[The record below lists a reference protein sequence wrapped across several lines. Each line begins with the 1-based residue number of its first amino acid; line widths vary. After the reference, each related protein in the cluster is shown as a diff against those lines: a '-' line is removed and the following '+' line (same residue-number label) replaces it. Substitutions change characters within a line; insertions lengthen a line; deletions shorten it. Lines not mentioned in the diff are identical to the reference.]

1 MALPKIMEGEV
12 GRQLT
17 ITWYKEGGTTP
28 ENLTGL
34 TITGRIEIIPGPTFT
49 VRAISGALAVLVGVD
64 GTFAWTLNATDTA
77 TAGKFSVMF
86 IATSGGNN
94 LRTFKERW
102 EVERAPAAP

>member
-1 MALPKIMEGEV
+1 MALPKIMEDEV

-28 ENLTGL
+28 EDLTAL
-34 TITGRIEIIPGPTFT
+34 AITGRIETTPGPTFT
-49 VRAISGALAVLVGVD
+49 VRAISGALAVLVGTD
-64 GTFAWTLNATDTA
+64 GTFTWTLNATDTA
-77 TAGKFSVMF
+77 TPGIFNVMF

-94 LRTFKERW
+94 LRTFKEKW